1 MRMLC
6 ERALYAADANAV
18 GYTHDTALV
27 YANLHA
33 DRRAYRDSINS
44 ADVSTFPGSDG
55 DTIVYAN
62 FVADSA
68 AHVNALYQAN
78 FSTDRCADRCSVI
91 SADGDAFLGTDG
103 DADSH
108 AFSMADGRTDECADG
123 PTDIASDGSP
133 DVPTNPTA
141 ISGGVYECLRRG
153 CGNVRGRSRRQL
165 LRKRRHMRGGSRH
178 VRGGRLRN
186 RMRLLLQLSLAAAD
200 DGSVL
205 ERADDGSSFV
215 SRRVLFVERVV
226 HRRRRRVSCGGLW

>member
-6 ERALYAADANAV
+6 ERALYTADANAV

-27 YANLHA
+27 YTNLHA

-44 ADVSTFPGSDG
+44 ADVGTFPGSDG

-68 AHVNALYQAN
+68 AHVDAHYHAN
-78 FSTDRCADRCSVI
+78 LSTDRYADRGSVT

-133 DVPTNPTA
+133 DVPTNLTA

-186 RMRLLLQLSLAAAD
+186 RMRLLLQLSLTAAD
-200 DGSVL
+200 DGSML
-205 ERADDGSSFV
+205 DCADECRIIV
-215 SRRVLFVERVV
+215 PRRVLLVERVV
-226 HRRRRRVSCGGLW
+226 HRRRWTV